1 MITIFTENCNH
12 FSQESYDSVM
22 SRVPIH
28 RLTCSACGRS
38 GCLQYHGSYRRKVR
52 SSQGTVVLRIQ
63 RVKCTECGRTHALL
77 LSSLVPYSQIAAET
91 QRQIAE
97 TFETKGDRSSFCTPE
112 GAVDEN
118 DVKAVIMRYRLPL
131 LLKLQNQPRARG
143 LQCARGGVP
152 SPTAQRLQ
160 QSKSRACTA
169 K

>member
-1 MITIFTENCNH
+1 
-12 FSQESYDSVM
+12 M

-63 RVKCTECGRTHALL
+63 RVKCTDGGRTHALL

-118 DVKAVIMRYRLPL
+118 DVKAVIMRYRRYWRERLRAEQISLDSLSKLVWQCFAHYAAQFLQIRRGCNL
-131 LLKLQNQPRARG
+131 LFAI
-143 LQCARGGVP
+143 
-152 SPTAQRLQ
+152 PT
-160 QSKSRACTA
+160 
-169 K
+169 